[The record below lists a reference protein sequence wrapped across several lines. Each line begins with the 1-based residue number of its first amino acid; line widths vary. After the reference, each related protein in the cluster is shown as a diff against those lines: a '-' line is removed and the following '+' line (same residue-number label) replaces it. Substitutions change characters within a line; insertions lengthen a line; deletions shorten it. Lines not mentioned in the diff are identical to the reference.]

1 MIELNLK
8 AETPEQKK
16 IKAYLQAN
24 ASDILANKIN
34 NGVRIQKNG
43 KTLISKKTLAG
54 FMAYA
59 ESEARKLAAKGA
71 KCACIDDP
79 TVYGWAIH
87 YFEENSIEGKLYNE
101 DGSEYQ
107 TKSTVAPSKPVAPPK
122 PKPEPQLS
130 MFDMLSEQKKE
141 TPAPIEITDQTYDH
155 EPVEEADDEDDEEG
169 LNDDY
174 TCEELE
180 EENDEEPTE
189 EEINEAMEQEKQ
201 ISLPL
206 PPIQTRRVAWYE
218 HYLSVKAK
226 YKDCILFYRP
236 GDFYELYGDD
246 ATTAAKLLDLT
257 LTGRD
262 CGLTERV
269 PLAGVPYHA
278 ADAYVAKLVNCGYK
292 IAIAERINNEF
303 QERIVKPQTTEL
315 LIDEETGEVL
325 EDASVPTVTKIV
337 SELGANKT
345 TLGAKAEDIKQ
356 AGQILQQFEETT
368 DDDDDDL
375 PPIDTK
381 AFEPEALSILDELFG
396 NSMILR

>member
-1 MIELNLK
+1 MTELNLK

-34 NGVRIQKNG
+34 NGVRIQKDG
-43 KTLISKKTLAG
+43 KTLISRKTLAG
-54 FMAYA
+54 FMTYA
-59 ESEARKLAAKGA
+59 ESEARKLATKGA
-71 KCACIDDP
+71 KCACIDDL

-107 TKSTVAPSKPVAPPK
+107 TKSTVAPSKPVLPSK
-122 PKPEPQLS
+122 PKSEPQLS

-141 TPAPIEITDQTYDH
+141 NPAPVEITNQPYDH
-155 EPVEEADDEDDEEG
+155 EPVEEADDEDDG
-169 LNDDY
+169 
-174 TCEELE
+174 EELE
-180 EENDEEPTE
+180 EEDDEEPTE

-226 YKDCILFYRP
+226 YKDCILFYRL

-292 IAIAERINNEF
+292 VAIAERINNEF
-303 QERIVKPQTTEL
+303 QERIVKPLTTEL

-325 EDASVPTVTKIV
+325 
-337 SELGANKT
+337 SEKKTYQSNTDNKEPNMT
-345 TLGAKAEDIKQ
+345 TEMV
-356 AGQILQQFEETT
+356 
-368 DDDDDDL
+368 DDDDL